1 MQFDS
6 SDDESKKKKTDD
18 DDEDESEEED
28 DKPHEKI
35 KLKDGAC
42 IINYEVEVEKEAE
55 EEQVYAG
62 GLKGIR
68 ALKKQ

>member
-1 MQFDS
+1 MDFDS
-6 SDDESKKKKTDD
+6 SDSDKKKKTDD
-18 DDEDESEEED
+18 DEESEEEEEVD

-42 IINYEVEVEKEAE
+42 IINYEVEVEME
-55 EEQVYAG
+55 EEEVYGG

-68 ALKKQ
+68 ALR